1 MREEAHN
8 KVLSLPVSMDDGNTE
23 DLPEFSVGLTDEAF
37 YALATLPSERLF
49 FHVDHVI
56 GLLSTS
62 PYLGREYD
70 PVYDTTRPPFLCRVL
85 FCEHYG
91 IYYRVYEKEFRITI
105 FAIVDQR
112 RNPTERFDRFEYG
125 ITSFDDD

>member
-1 MREEAHN
+1 MREEDHN
-8 KVLSLPVSMDDGNTE
+8 KALSSHTSTNGESTE

-49 FHVDHVI
+49 LHVDHVI
-56 GLLSTS
+56 GLLGTS

-70 PVYDTTRPPFLCRVL
+70 PVYDTTRPPFPCRVL
-85 FCEHYG
+85 FCEQYG
-91 IYYRVYEKEFRITI
+91 IYYRVHEEAFRVTI

-125 ITSFDDD
+125 ITSFNDD